1 MKSAII
7 AVGPLVL
14 SPGKARFMFF
24 PSIGET
30 RRRARTAGQ
39 LTPGMMTMRPV
50 SASGMISE
58 ISFRVMTSPSYSSP

>member
-14 SPGKARFMFF
+14 SPGK
-24 PSIGET
+24 PDSCSCWSIGEI

-39 LTPGMMTMRPV
+39 LTPGMMTMRPDI
-50 SASGMISE
+50 ASGE
-58 ISFRVMTSPSYSSP
+58 PRR